1 MTERNETAQPA
12 PVGQVERGVRPAAW
26 WRLSTL
32 PECRPCV
39 TTCAEEAQQ
48 WRDEGHDVR
57 ALGDVEAET
66 KRCAALCLRPDGWL
80 TPSQQAI
87 ATEIRNAILGHA
99 GRLCGPNVRAN
110 STAEAAESADGV

>member
-1 MTERNETAQPA
+1 MDAKTDESHGAVA
-12 PVGQVERGVRPAAW
+12 GQVERSVRPAAW

-57 ALGDVEAET
+57 ELADVSEPLPRLPTPRLLASGMIAGKHIE
-66 KRCAALCLRPDGWL
+66 LRGWHTDDL
-80 TPSQQAI
+80 DIWQRQ
-87 ATEIRNAILGHA
+87 H
-99 GRLCGPNVRAN
+99 GRVFRA
-110 STAEAAESADGV
+110 

>member
-1 MTERNETAQPA
+1 MNEPKRDSAPA
-12 PVGQVERGVRPAAW
+12 DEGRLETPVRPAAW

-39 TTCAEEAQQ
+39 TTCADEAQQ

-80 TPSQQAI
+80 TPPQQAI
-87 ATEIRNAILGHA
+87 ATEIRNAILGNA
-99 GRLCGPNVRAN
+99 GRLCGPN
-110 STAEAAESADGV
+110 